1 MGIGVLQPRQVS
13 SLLGC
18 WLRLVCTPRTCGCPP
33 AALES
38 STMAS
43 PASHKPRRRRKIEEG
58 SLAYVA
64 HGTLDLDQ
72 STNARTPAFPLVA
85 FLWPAK
91 GTVSQWVTI
100 PLVLMAVGLFRWT
113 VGLWGY
119 SGYQSPPMHGDFEA
133 QRHWMELTTHLPVSK
148 WYFYDLQ
155 WWGLDYPP
163 LTAYHSWIL
172 GIIGSAIDPAWFALD
187 ESRGLDDPSLKIYM
201 RATVFASEYLIYV
214 PAVVIFLRRY
224 ARLEGVNIW
233 ESSIA
238 LVAILMQPGTI
249 LIDHGHFQY
258 NTVMLG
264 FAVATLSSMV
274 AGRPLWGCVFFVGA
288 LGFKQMAL
296 FYAPAIFAYLLGI
309 CIFPRIHIVR
319 LLAIALTTIAAFAVL
334 YLPFLLGVAYDLYK
348 GFSYNHLDTP
358 FMSVRWFM
366 SPWNMNAWYYPLAL
380 ELAQSVHRIFP
391 FSRGLFEDKVANIW
405 CTIHTFHKLHRYP
418 IQLLQRLALV
428 TTSAAILPP
437 CLIIFLKPKKQLLP
451 LAFAAVSWGFFLC
464 SYQVHEKNV
473 LLPLMPMTLL
483 LSGKE
488 GLLPSTRAWVGLAN
502 MLGVWT
508 MFPLLKRD
516 ELRIPYFVISLLWAY
531 LLGLPPVSF
540 SAYYEGSRSG
550 LNFFSK
556 IIHLNI
562 YVAMVGW
569 HVAEAFFPPPAD
581 KPDLWVV
588 ANAIVGTGG
597 FGICYLWCLWRLVVQ
612 SELFGK
618 VKSKTL

>member
-1 MGIGVLQPRQVS
+1 MPTDLLQAS
-13 SLLGC
+13 FN
-18 WLRLVCTPRTCGCPP
+18 
-33 AALES
+33 
-38 STMAS
+38 MAS
-43 PASHKPRRRRKIEEG
+43 SANHKPRRRRKIEEG
-58 SLAYVA
+58 SLAHVT
-64 HGTLDLDQ
+64 HGTLDLDS
-72 STNARTPAFPLVA
+72 STNAHKPAFPLVA

-100 PLVLMAVGLFRWT
+100 PLILMVVGLFRWT
-113 VGLWGY
+113 TSLWSY
-119 SGYQSPPMHGDFEA
+119 SGLQSPPMHGDFEA
-133 QRHWMELTTHLPVSK
+133 QRHWMEITRHLPVSK
-148 WYFYDLQ
+148 WYFYELQ
-155 WWGLDYPP
+155 WWGLDYPL
-163 LTAYHSWIL
+163 LTAYHSWVL
-172 GIIGSAIDPAWFALD
+172 GVLGSAINPEWFALD
-187 ESRGLDDPSLKIYM
+187 ASRGLDDPSLKIYM
-201 RATVFASEYLIYV
+201 RATVLVSEYLIYI
-214 PAVVIFLRRY
+214 PAIVIFLRRY
-224 ARLEGVNIW
+224 SRLERVNIW

-274 AGRPLWGCVFFVGA
+274 AGRPLWSCVFFVGA

-296 FYAPAIFAYLLGI
+296 FYAPAVFAYLLGI
-309 CIFPRIHIVR
+309 CVFPKVNVVR
-319 LLAIALTTIAAFAVL
+319 FLAIALATVAAFAVL
-334 YLPFLLGVAYDLYK
+334 YLPFLLGVAYDTYRGVSSDKLPLPPLMES
-348 GFSYNHLDTP
+348 FSAYWD
-358 FMSVRWFM
+358 S
-366 SPWNMNAWYYPLAL
+366 NAWYYPIAL
-380 ELAQSVHRIFP
+380 QMTQSIHRIFP

-418 IQLLQRLALV
+418 MELLQRLALV
-428 TTSAAILPP
+428 ATFAAILPP
-437 CLIIFLKPKKQLLP
+437 CLIIFLNPKKQLLP

-473 LLPLMPMTLL
+473 LLPLLPMTLL

-516 ELRIPYFVISLLWAY
+516 GLGVPYFVVSLLWAY

-540 SAYYEGSRSG
+540 SAYHEGSRSG
-550 LNFFSK
+550 LNLFSK
-556 IIHLNI
+556 MLHVNM
-562 YVAMVGW
+562 YVAMVAW
-569 HVAEAFFPPPAD
+569 HVVEAVFAPPAN

-597 FGICYLWCLWRLVVQ
+597 FGICYLWCLWRLCIK
-612 SELFGK
+612 SELVGGA
-618 VKSKTL
+618 KSKTQ